1 MRTSKVLLNSNSINY
16 WLKKNK
22 TQVLNKLIDLVSLNT
37 WTNNRIGINK
47 AYNYLEAKLISKRLS
62 NLAVKRYGQKKYGDL
77 FHIFSNKQ
85 HATKPTIL
93 LSCHI
98 DTVFEKNTKTQLRK
112 EKLYGPGTCD
122 MKGGLIAA
130 LYSLIG
136 LNELFGKTG
145 NIQVLISP
153 DEEIGSPAYREI
165 RKKIYQSVDY
175 AFIFESCGD
184 KDELVRERKSIYQ
197 LRLSAK
203 GDGGHA
209 GYYVNKNKNAITTLM
224 SVLLKLD
231 KLNNAH
237 SNSSIN
243 IGVIKGGTQANVIPE
258 YAEAIVDVR
267 CFEDNKMKSLLNEIK
282 LISGSEKVN
291 VETIIG
297 IPAMSVDDKKLKKIL
312 SILKNSFRKE
322 NLNLRFEKR
331 GGGSDANQISQYEA
345 LCLDGFGPKGNF
357 SHSGKEYVYVD
368 SIFQKIRLMVNIL
381 SKFI

>member
-1 MRTSKVLLNSNSINY
+1 MI
-16 WLKKNK
+16 KNK
-22 TQVLNKLIDLVSLNT
+22 NSEQIKIRNWVEKNKNSVIKNLINLVDINT
-37 WTNNRIGINK
+37 WTKNKHGINK
-47 AYNYLEAKLISKRLS
+47 AYGYLEKDLFKKIPDYSI
-62 NLAVKRYGQKKYGDL
+62 KKYKQNNLGDL
-77 FHIFSNKQ
+77 LYLIPKNALKK
-85 HATKPTIL
+85 KPIIL

-98 DTVFEKNTKTQLRK
+98 DTVYEINRQKIKQTKD
-112 EKLYGPGTCD
+112 KLFGPGTCD
-122 MKGGLIAA
+122 MKGGLIVAI
-130 LYSLIG
+130 YSLLG
-136 LNELFGKTG
+136 LKELFNNQE
-145 NIQVLISP
+145 NIQLLISP
-153 DEEIGSPAYREI
+153 DEEIGSTAYREI

-184 KDELVRERKSIYQ
+184 KDELVQERKSIYQ
-197 LRLSAK
+197 LRLNTK

-209 GYYVNKNKNAITTLM
+209 GYYVNKNKSAITTMM

-231 KLNNAH
+231 KLNNAI

-267 CFEDNKMKSLLNEIK
+267 CFGDNNMRNLLNEIK
-282 LISGSEKVN
+282 QISGSEKVN

-312 SILKNSFRKE
+312 SLLKNSFRKE

-331 GGGSDANQISQYEA
+331 GGGSDANQISQYGA

-357 SHSGKEYVYVD
+357 SHSSKEYVYVD